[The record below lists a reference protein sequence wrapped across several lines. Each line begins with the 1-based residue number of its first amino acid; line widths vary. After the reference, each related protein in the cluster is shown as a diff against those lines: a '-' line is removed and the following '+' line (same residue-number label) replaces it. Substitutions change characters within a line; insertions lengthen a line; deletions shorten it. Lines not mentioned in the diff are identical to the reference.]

1 MNQLGKLWGPLVRA
15 FAIWLAVLAL
25 MNTLAH
31 FFGVGVP
38 WIIVPFAALL
48 MTFGMAAII

>member
-1 MNQLGKLWGPLVRA
+1 MNQLGKLWVPLLRA
-15 FAIWLAVLAL
+15 FAIWIALLAL
-25 MNTLAH
+25 MNALAH

-48 MTFGMAAII
+48 MTFGMAVIV